1 MARHLAFGGVA
12 RPAVSRPVVGRG
24 VSSVACLAF
33 VIILGLAFWAGA
45 AWLGQILLRMG
56 ATLN

>member
-12 RPAVSRPVVGRG
+12 RPVGRG

-33 VIILGLAFWAGA
+33 VVVMGMAFWAA
-45 AWLGQILLRMG
+45 TAWLGQILLRLG
-56 ATLN
+56 ALGN

>member
-1 MARHLAFGGVA
+1 MARHLVFGGVA
-12 RPAVSRPVVGRG
+12 RPIGRG

-33 VIILGLAFWAGA
+33 VILLGLAFWAAA

-56 ATLN
+56 ASIGYG